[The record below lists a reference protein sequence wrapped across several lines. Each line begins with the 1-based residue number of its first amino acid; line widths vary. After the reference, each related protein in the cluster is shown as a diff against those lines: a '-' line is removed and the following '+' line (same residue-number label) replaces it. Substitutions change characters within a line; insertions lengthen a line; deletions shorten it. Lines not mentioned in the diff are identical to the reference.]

1 VPTAVVVDTNI
12 LFSALLRDDS
22 WFSEILLSSRYEFY
36 IAEFVF
42 VELFKHKERILRASR
57 LSEDELLNQLEILL
71 SAVNVY
77 KEALVPKELKRE
89 AHRLCADVD
98 PRDAPHVA
106 RALALGAPLW
116 TGDQKLRRGLEARG
130 FSNFF
135 SPPQSAE

>member
-1 VPTAVVVDTNI
+1 MPAAVVVDTNI

-22 WFSEILLSSRYEFY
+22 WFGEILMNPAYEFY

-57 LSEDELLNQLEILL
+57 LSEDELLKQLEILL
-71 SAVNVY
+71 THLTVMQ
-77 KEALVPKELKRE
+77 EALVPAEHKRE
-89 AHRLCADVD
+89 AFRLCAEVD

-130 FSNFF
+130 FTSFF
-135 SPPQSAE
+135 NPTAE